1 MFLGLQWYYWLILV
15 VALIL
20 TLIVWKKA
28 MDASRI
34 RREKLK
40 KEAAIW
46 QRDYDL
52 RQKYSVLTD
61 EKLKECED
69 SELLHA
75 VAMNIQVSLENANDM
90 NEAFEKLPVEK
101 KYVYT
106 LEYFDEDVKNSLS
119 NFFKN
124 NGAPLLPNITE
135 ALKAIDE
142 DELNKYISIL
152 YPMYDPDS
160 DVSIDYEVVQKTD
173 AQFKEIY
180 DSQALYRK
188 AAAYIKNNKE
198 KFL

>member
-119 NFFKN
+119 DFFKN

-142 DELNKYISIL
+142 DELNKYISVL